1 MADLS
6 NFWFL
11 HLAAFNYCFA
21 GDPHPIH
28 FCPIWCGANAASKR
42 RAGPRSP
49 PRAPFAEWTDLGPK
63 GTMCYVPA
71 AFIAVNGRMRVWPPQ
86 FPEPLS
92 SWMATVMRRR
102 AWLGEPLRRA
112 LMTLGEQLEADAT
125 TQAEIDAIPRV
136 LFERAEAVGDRAH
149 DSYEAG
155 RAPIQWND
163 VADAATIARL
173 QIPAGFGFGVGD
185 AFPSSESVARS
196 VVAALAARSAG

>member
-21 GDPHPIH
+21 NDPHPIH
-28 FCPIWCGANAASKR
+28 FCHVW
-42 RAGPRSP
+42 
-49 PRAPFAEWTDLGPK
+49 DL
-63 GTMCYVPA
+63 
-71 AFIAVNGRMRVWPPQ
+71 RVWPPR

-102 AWLGEPLRRA
+102 EQLGEPLRRA

-149 DSYEAG
+149 DFYEAG